1 MNDDIEVMLL
11 KWQKEDGI
19 KLGPIFINCKN
30 MNKTLILQVC
40 PNIVVCN
47 PKKNG
52 FYFCQFVRF
61 MNGKADRV

>member
-30 MNKTLILQVC
+30 MNKSLILQVC

-47 PKKNG
+47 PKQKMDL
-52 FYFCQFVRF
+52 FLSICKVYEW
-61 MNGKADRV
+61 